1 MSPKETYA
9 ALKKQM
15 REIALLDSTGEV
27 IYWDREAYL
36 PTKGSDHRADQLAQI
51 SRLTHDWFVD
61 PKVGD
66 QLSEIESSDL
76 VKDPE
81 SEIAVNCREWR
92 RTYDRQIKLPSEFVE
107 DFTRTTS
114 KATAV
119 WADARKKSDFKIFQ
133 PHLEK
138 IVELCRQK
146 ADLIGYETERYDA
159 LLDEYEPGAKVS
171 EVEKAF
177 EDLRK
182 ELVTLIAKIKD
193 APRKP
198 DIDIIKRPW
207 NVDRQRIFSETVA
220 VAMGYDFEAGRLDDA
235 VHPMCSSLGPYD
247 TRIFSRYY
255 PEDLVEGLSGV
266 MHEAGHALY
275 DQSHPVL

>member
-1 MSPKETYA
+1 MNPKDTYT

-15 REIALLDSTGEV
+15 REIATLDSSAEV
-27 IYWDREAYL
+27 LYWDREAYL
-36 PTKGSDHRADQLAQI
+36 PKKGSDHRADQLAQL

-61 PKVGD
+61 PKVGE
-66 QLSEIESSDL
+66 QLSVIEASDL

-81 SEIAVNCREWR
+81 CEIAVNCREWR
-92 RTYDRQIKLPSEFVE
+92 RMYDRQVKLPSEFVE

-114 KATAV
+114 KATKI
-119 WADARKKSDFKIFQ
+119 WAEARKKSDFKIFQ

-159 LLDEYEPGAKVS
+159 LLDEYEPGAKVG
-171 EVEKAF
+171 EVETAF

-182 ELVTLIAKIKD
+182 ELVVLIAKIND

-198 DIDIIKRPW
+198 DIGIIKRPW
-207 NVDRQRIFSETVA
+207 NVERQKILAETVA
-220 VAMGYDFEAGRLDDA
+220 IAMGYDFESGRLDES
-235 VHPMCSSLGPYD
+235 VHPQCSNLG
-247 TRIFSRYY
+247 
-255 PEDLVEGLSGV
+255 
-266 MHEAGHALY
+266 
-275 DQSHPVL
+275 